1 MGLFTILYRKE
12 LMVAIST
19 FLESRCSSYRFED
32 NTQIGSNQRRSVY
45 AEIAKLWDN
54 VQVERRGATTRCG
67 KTW

>member
-1 MGLFTILYRKE
+1 
-12 LMVAIST
+12 MVAIST
-19 FLESRCSSYRFED
+19 FLESRCSSYQFED

-54 VQVERRGATTRCG
+54 VQVERRRATTRCG

>member
-1 MGLFTILYRKE
+1 
-12 LMVAIST
+12 MVAISS

-54 VQVERRGATTRCG
+54 LQVERRGATTRCG

>member
-1 MGLFTILYRKE
+1 
-12 LMVAIST
+12 MVAIST

-32 NTQIGSNQRRSVY
+32 NTQIGSSQRRSVY

-54 VQVERRGATTRCG
+54 VQVERRRATTRCG